1 MERIIYAA
9 DVVYNGVGLPLE
21 NAGVAVSKVGTDST
35 IVGFGK
41 LEALQV
47 SFPDARVQRLGR
59 VILPR
64 PVNAHTHL
72 DLSHLPFKALP
83 YPRWIPEH
91 VVAHANLRGLT
102 AAKDGLNTLRASG
115 IAAFGDIV
123 AREEVM
129 DFLLTQS
136 DLAGVAYW
144 EVIEANPDKADAV
157 MTATL
162 ERVRRWRKL
171 EGSSLQSRVR
181 LGLSPHTPFTVS
193 SKLLQRLAEF
203 ARLEGLPLQ
212 IHVAEHPS
220 ELELFQTGQGALANA
235 LRSFKVPPFETSW
248 GRAPSAHLSPI
259 KYLAEL
265 RVLEAKPTL
274 IHAVNV
280 SEEDVR
286 IIAQYGCSVVTCPRS
301 NHNLECGNI
310 PWKLFAKHGVELALG
325 TDSSASGQSLDIRE
339 EASAAL
345 RLLDIDLKHVIR
357 WAVKGGYRALGLK
370 PPVIQ
375 RGDSFSSLTVWE

>member
-21 NAGVAVSKVGTDST
+21 NAGVAVSSVGLEAT
-35 IVGFGK
+35 IIGFGK
-41 LEALQV
+41 LEVLQ
-47 SFPDARVQRLGR
+47 STFPETRVQRLGR

-72 DLSHLPFKALP
+72 DLSNVPFKSLP

-91 VVAHANLRGLT
+91 IVSNANLRGLE
-102 AAKDGLNTLRASG
+102 AAKNGLNVLRASG

-129 DFLLTQS
+129 DFLLTES

-171 EGSSLQSRVR
+171 GGKPMR

-220 ELELFQTGQGALANA
+220 ELELFQTGSGALAQS
-235 LRSFKVPPFETSW
+235 LRSFNLPPFETTW
-248 GRAPSAHLSPI
+248 GRAPSANLSPI

-280 SEEDVR
+280 SDEDVR

-301 NHNLECGNI
+301 NFNLQCGSI
-310 PWKLFAKHGVELALG
+310 PWKLFAKHGVELAIG

-339 EASAAL
+339 EASAAM
-345 RLLDIDLKHVIR
+345 RLLDIDLKHIVR

-370 PPVIQ
+370 PPVVQ
-375 RGDSFSSLTVWE
+375 RGDSFSNLTVWQ

>member
-1 MERIIYAA
+1 MERLIYAA

-21 NAGVAVSKVGTDST
+21 NAGVAVSGLDATAT
-35 IVGFGK
+35 IIGFGK
-41 LEALQV
+41 LEALQTQ
-47 SFPDARVQRLGR
+47 FPELKVKRLGK

-72 DLSHLPFKALP
+72 DLSHVPFKAMP

-91 VVAHANLRGLT
+91 IVANAALRGLE
-102 AAKDGLNTLRASG
+102 AAKDGLAGLRASG
-115 IAAFGDIV
+115 VAAFGDIV
-123 AREEVM
+123 AKENVM
-129 DFLLTQS
+129 EYLLTQS
-136 DLAGVAYW
+136 DVPGVAYW
-144 EVIEANPDKADAV
+144 EILNANPDQADEI
-157 MTATL
+157 MSATL

-171 EGSSLQSRVR
+171 EQGGVR

-193 SKLLQRLAEF
+193 AKLLQRLAEF

-220 ELELFQTGQGALANA
+220 ELELFRTGKGALAES
-235 LRSFKVPPFETSW
+235 LRVFSLPPFETSW
-248 GRAPSAHLSPI
+248 GRTPSAGLSPI

-280 SEEDVR
+280 SDEDVR
-286 IIAQYGCSVVTCPRS
+286 IIAQYGCSVVSCPRS
-301 NHNLECGNI
+301 NHNLDCGTI

-339 EASAAL
+339 EVSAAL
-345 RLLDIDLKHVIR
+345 QLLDVDLKQIVR
-357 WAVKGGYRALGLK
+357 WVVKGGYRALGMK
-370 PPVIQ
+370 PPVIK
-375 RGDSFSSLTVWE
+375 RGDLFSSLIVWK